1 LVVLLPPSEPENLDP
16 STTVWIIDLLKIAA
30 AQVILWHHF
39 CRYGPMAR
47 TLELAGHS
55 WVSFVGQHGRHAVQ
69 VFLVV
74 SGFLAARSIAKFF
87 DNSSV
92 GALVES
98 IRRSWLTRARR
109 LALPYWLMLVS
120 AVLFAGIA
128 RLLQADSD
136 TPAAPQ
142 WFEWLAHLLFLQNLL
157 GMDSLSTGVWY
168 VAVDLQ
174 LSFLFLALLFAS
186 GWLSSNKGKLN
197 RAAASRTVEI
207 IVWILMLCSLIGFNR
222 WQTLDPWAIYFFGS
236 FGMGVVVGMR
246 PKRPSANSHLFV
258 LMLIMTVGAAVALD
272 WRSGLVIALIC
283 AVVLWWMSD
292 LPAPR
297 AGWVNYLK
305 PLSRDSYALFLFHYP
320 VILLVGSLVNY
331 FWPQQ
336 TVFAALGLVVGW
348 LLSMMVAFYVSR
360 LQRS

>member
-1 LVVLLPPSEPENLDP
+1 LVVLLSHSSPKSLVPQTSL
-16 STTVWIIDLLKIAA
+16 WIVDLLKIVA

-55 WVSFVGQHGRHAVQ
+55 WVGFVGQHGRHAVQ

-74 SGFLAARSIAKFF
+74 SGFLAARSIAKFLEAG
-87 DNSSV
+87 SV
-92 GALVES
+92 SVLLEA
-98 IRRSWLTRARR
+98 IRKSWLTRAWR
-109 LALPYWLMLVS
+109 LALPYWLMLLV
-120 AVLFAGIA
+120 AVLFAWIA
-128 RLLQADSD
+128 RQLQTDID

-168 VAVDLQ
+168 VAIDLQ
-174 LSFLFLALLFAS
+174 LSFLFLTLLFAS
-186 GWLSSNKGKLN
+186 SWLTSNKGKLN
-197 RAAASRTVEI
+197 RAAASRMIEI
-207 IVWILMLCSLIGFNR
+207 IVWILMLFALMGLNR
-222 WQTLDPWAIYFFGS
+222 WRTLDNWAVYFFGS
-236 FGMGVVVGMR
+236 FGMGIVVGLR
-246 PKRPSANSHLFV
+246 AKHQSANSHLFV
-258 LMLIMTVGAAVALD
+258 LMLIVTVGVALALD
-272 WRSGLVIALIC
+272 WRRGLVIALIC
-283 AVVLWWMSD
+283 AVVLWTFSD

-297 AGWVNYLK
+297 ARWVNYLK

-336 TVFAALGLVVGW
+336 TIFAALGLVVSW
-348 LLSMMVAFYVSR
+348 LLSMMVAFYVAR
-360 LQRS
+360 I